1 MYTSCVLFSPFFGFS
16 NTCSYKK
23 KKNYGIVWLVDILFV
38 FHMEGEN
45 VIKELVSLSSKV
57 ERSDHHRNS
66 K

>member
-1 MYTSCVLFSPFFGFS
+1 MYCFRRFLAFLIHALI
-16 NTCSYKK
+16 K